1 MKIEISIGELVDKV
15 TILSIKLKMI
25 DDPEKLK
32 NISKEYDIL
41 KNKMESVG
49 ITSESEEF
57 NQLLAVNQKL
67 WDIENRI
74 RLKEA
79 KKEFDDEFIEL
90 ARSIYRENDAR
101 TSIKRNINLK
111 WNSELTE
118 EKEYTKY

>member
-1 MKIEISIGELVDKV
+1 MNIEISIGELVDKV
-15 TILSIKLKMI
+15 TILSIKLNMI

-57 NQLLAVNQKL
+57 NQLLVVNQKL

-79 KKEFDDEFIEL
+79 KKEFDDEFIEKNEKL
-90 ARSIYRENDAR
+90 FKFIKPQKDKEAR
-101 TSIKRNINLK
+101 KINKALRK
-111 WNSELTE
+111 LS
-118 EKEYTKY
+118 KD

>member
-32 NISKEYDIL
+32 NISKEYHLL

-57 NQLLAVNQKL
+57 NQLLVVNQKL